1 MFCPYCKI
9 YPVSVLQRIQENSDN
24 LKKRTGVKLEKAVIA
39 GVEVDFCPNC
49 LGMFFEHD
57 ELQIVK
63 DIKDQNLRWLDNDLW
78 EDKLKL
84 EISKANL
91 LCPACEVPFYEV
103 RYGDSN
109 IKVDICTVC
118 DGIWLDRG
126 EFREIIQYLKQKGQ
140 QEILENYFK
149 NLTQEIIE
157 IFTGPESIKSE
168 IADVLNVLKLLN
180 YKFAAQYPT
189 IVEIISNLPK

>member
-1 MFCPYCKI
+1 MFCPHCKI
-9 YPVSVLQRIQENSDN
+9 HPVSVLQRIQESSDN
-24 LKKRTGVKLEKAVIA
+24 LKKRTGVKLEKAIVA
-39 GVEVDFCPNC
+39 GVEIDFCPNC

-57 ELQIVK
+57 ELQIAK
-63 DIKDQNLRWLDNDLW
+63 DTKDQNLRWLDNDLW

-91 LCPACEVPFYEV
+91 LCPSCEVPFYEV

-149 NLTQEIIE
+149 NLIQEIIE
-157 IFTGPESIKSE
+157 IFTGPETIKNE
-168 IADVLNVLKLLN
+168 IADVLNILKLLN
-180 YKFAAQYPT
+180 YKFAAQYPA